1 MHKISK
7 LSPCFSDNVY
17 IFESLFCARPNK
29 GISDGSSSSGP
40 GWEHLGEV
48 AYEAFQN
55 FDAKSAR
62 TSSLTTDALWNICL
76 TAGNDAVASRAMN
89 DLLFVYN
96 SSSSPA
102 PSEVSAKDENQFTS
116 RIFAYLTQVK
126 EGLASGNSPS
136 SERSAERCIRI
147 LSAAIEQ
154 CSSLGGGANSVVE
167 RLDALQKQS
176 AGSGAQVEQY
186 LNLVPHGMR
195 GKYSCHTVSV
205 MAKPTRGGER
215 SGGNSNPGSPASSG
229 AGVEISEVTRSKEP
243 VRFTIQIHP
252 LQTIASIK
260 SQIASHCNHDATMIK
275 LTSITGKRAPHK
287 NGSSSNLEP
296 RISALRDT
304 ALASTLRITDGS
316 EIVALLT
323 DKPVGANNNNTSNGS
338 NVSKEVVVVDDD
350 PPDLSSYGPSNK
362 EQSQQKDISS
372 QVLPGATTSSSTSPS
387 SKLDLTGLFSRNG
400 MDGSSDL
407 FFDTLIS
414 VLETLPVKSTMTTT
428 SASSGNATD
437 THSLVWDL
445 LLAMPTNPGIIAQ
458 VHAAS
463 SASSNPSS
471 GGGDNMA
478 VERIGGATADW
489 SSLLDITYY
498 ERSVY
503 VMQILDSFLRPCPA
517 MFSSLSNEA
526 AAGAATIDN
535 VTTELS
541 TSMNEMAKE
550 FRTAFISSGGF
561 EAVLRLF
568 IASGNGS
575 DTSRKACRNKMGN
588 TCALRII
595 KECFFS
601 TDNKLSNEGREMIA
615 RFDEVSMS
623 NFLRS
628 LVGIVTNE
636 DGIYSDNAIL
646 RVLQLTRMLLESG
659 AAVSGGVGIA
669 SSFTSLPNHAAETFL
684 RSLLLWNG
692 PSSLSSSSAPSATSV
707 RSATNI
713 RTSTEEMI
721 LAIPLL
727 STLAL
732 PWLIAS
738 LKNIDPA
745 SDGSDEFFS
754 VLLKLVRSDNSTKNV
769 EKLRELGNVVCAKL
783 ASYPRPSGE
792 TAHIDHSTGVL
803 CGCLKLL
810 IALIEVEGSIR
821 ASVSTEPSLD
831 LLVEG
836 ASHILQALNVSSWS
850 NDSSRPKTNSNDK
863 SMIDLIGCVFDGF
876 ISSASSSGLPP
887 ICCDSESRKLAFDV
901 ISTAAQ
907 ACSGGVGYSILS
919 SKINTIIA
927 KVAPTLRHKW
937 GHAASVDDGHSSS
950 RNNKSSRYSGLKN
963 QGCTCY
969 MNSVLQQLFMMP
981 ALRKNICSAEL
992 PSAVRSCGDC
1002 GTTAKVGGDT
1012 LVGKKI
1018 SVHWENG
1025 NKYDAE
1031 VVSYNEVTGMHI
1043 IQYCPIMSVV
1053 HNQQSVDISN
1063 LPRDLPE
1070 EYILSEGR
1078 PGKETGAFDIL
1089 PASDNNNTTDAR
1101 AESKVQ
1107 EDSASSSSEI
1117 KETPDE
1123 VSSRKLLEEVQRTF
1137 VNLDEGSRGRC
1148 FDPRALVEAS
1158 HCLKLEFDVWQQ
1170 NDASEYAIKLLDRLE
1185 IPLKKWSA
1193 EHFRYLAHTFGMK
1206 KTTQKICKECGLKVR
1221 RKIGFPKKLRT
1232 D

>member
-96 SSSSPA
+96 SSSSTA
-102 PSEVSAKDENQFTS
+102 PSEVSAKEENQFTS

-186 LNLVPHGMR
+186 MNLVPHGMR
-195 GKYSCHTVSV
+195 GKYSCHTVSI

-215 SGGNSNPGSPASSG
+215 SGGNSSPGSPTSSG
-229 AGVEISEVTRSKEP
+229 ADISEVTRSKEP

-260 SQIASHCNHDATMIK
+260 SQIVSHCNHDATMIK
-275 LTSITGKRAPHK
+275 LTSITGKRAPQ
-287 NGSSSNLEP
+287 NGSSSSLEP
-296 RISALRDT
+296 RISALPDT

-338 NVSKEVVVVDDD
+338 NDVSKEVVVVDDD
-350 PPDLSSYGPSNK
+350 PPNLSSYGPSNK
-362 EQSQQKDISS
+362 EVSEQKDISS
-372 QVLPGATTSSSTSPS
+372 QVVPSATTSSSALPSP
-387 SKLDLTGLFSRNG
+387 KLDLTGLFSRNG
-400 MDGSSDL
+400 VDGSSDL

-414 VLETLPVKSTMTTT
+414 VLETLPAKSTVTTT
-428 SASSGNATD
+428 SASSGSATD

-463 SASSNPSS
+463 STSSNPSS

-478 VERIGGATADW
+478 VEPIGGATADW

-526 AAGAATIDN
+526 AAGTATIDN
-535 VTTELS
+535 VANELS

-550 FRTAFISSGGF
+550 FRTAFITSGGF

-568 IASGNGS
+568 IASGDGS
-575 DTSRKACRNKMGN
+575 GTSRKACQNNMGN

-615 RFDEVSMS
+615 RFNEVSMS

-659 AAVSGGVGIA
+659 AAVSGGEGIA

-692 PSSLSSSSAPSATSV
+692 PSSSLSSSAPSATSV

-754 VLLKLVRSDNSTKNV
+754 VLLKLVKHDNSTKNV
-769 EKLRELGNVVCAKL
+769 KKLRELGNVVCAKL

-803 CGCLKLL
+803 CGCLQLL
-810 IALIEVEGSIR
+810 IALIEVEGSNS

-850 NDSSRPKTNSNDK
+850 NDSHPKTNINDK
-863 SMIDLIGCVFDGF
+863 SMIDLIGCF
-876 ISSASSSGLPP
+876 IQV
-887 ICCDSESRKLAFDV
+887 D
-901 ISTAAQ
+901 
-907 ACSGGVGYSILS
+907 
-919 SKINTIIA
+919 TII
-927 KVAPTLRHKW
+927 
-937 GHAASVDDGHSSS
+937 
-950 RNNKSSRYSGLKN
+950 
-963 QGCTCY
+963 
-969 MNSVLQQLFMMP
+969 
-981 ALRKNICSAEL
+981 I
-992 PSAVRSCGDC
+992 
-1002 GTTAKVGGDT
+1002 
-1012 LVGKKI
+1012 LVYK
-1018 SVHWENG
+1018 
-1025 NKYDAE
+1025 
-1031 VVSYNEVTGMHI
+1031 
-1043 IQYCPIMSVV
+1043 C
-1053 HNQQSVDISN
+1053 
-1063 LPRDLPE
+1063 
-1070 EYILSEGR
+1070 IL
-1078 PGKETGAFDIL
+1078 
-1089 PASDNNNTTDAR
+1089 
-1101 AESKVQ
+1101 
-1107 EDSASSSSEI
+1107 
-1117 KETPDE
+1117 
-1123 VSSRKLLEEVQRTF
+1123 
-1137 VNLDEGSRGRC
+1137 
-1148 FDPRALVEAS
+1148 
-1158 HCLKLEFDVWQQ
+1158 
-1170 NDASEYAIKLLDRLE
+1170 
-1185 IPLKKWSA
+1185 
-1193 EHFRYLAHTFGMK
+1193 
-1206 KTTQKICKECGLKVR
+1206 
-1221 RKIGFPKKLRT
+1221 
-1232 D
+1232 